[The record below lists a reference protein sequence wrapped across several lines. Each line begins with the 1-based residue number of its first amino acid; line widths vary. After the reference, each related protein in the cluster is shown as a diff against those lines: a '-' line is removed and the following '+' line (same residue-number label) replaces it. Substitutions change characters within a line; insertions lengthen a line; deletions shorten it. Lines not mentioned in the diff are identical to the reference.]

1 MLFPPMEE
9 KGGENSVEKGDGTCV
24 ELSLQGTIEIII
36 KKARSFTG
44 VNKYI
49 YTCYLILLLHLF
61 ARKFN

>member
-36 KKARSFTG
+36 KKTRSFTG

-49 YTCYLILLLHLF
+49 YIYLLF
-61 ARKFN
+61 NSSSSSFCEKI